1 MPEPEPLDPRTPEP
15 ALPFTACLGTLL
27 RRLRT
32 LHGLTQADLGRR
44 TGYDGSYVGATERA
58 AVRPSRTVI
67 ERCDHTLQA
76 GGALLTLWPLA
87 DREWGTRAGPVPP
100 PTGHGLGDPP
110 GSDAMPGR
118 PIGPGADGAPGRV
131 AAAEPGPGVAAE
143 PGPGAGPPA
152 DPVLEAMEL
161 ARQAEASDLGEEA
174 MAGLERT
181 VGRLERAALAT
192 PPGELI
198 PAVRARRRYAGRLLE
213 GRLPL
218 GRHRRLLVAAGRLSL
233 LLARLH
239 DDAGDREAAEA
250 DRDTAFRLACQAD
263 DGELAALAVG
273 LLAAWA
279 LVDGRFD
286 AALTL
291 ARSGQD
297 LAPPASTAAVQLA
310 LDEARALASL
320 GQHAEAAGARQLA
333 ALTTA
338 MLPRAAAP

>member
-1 MPEPEPLDPRTPEP
+1 MPQPEPLDPRTPEP
-15 ALPFTACLGTLL
+15 ALPFTACLGILL

-110 GSDAMPGR
+110 GSDAMP
-118 PIGPGADGAPGRV
+118 
-131 AAAEPGPGVAAE
+131 
-143 PGPGAGPPA
+143 PA

-161 ARQAEASDLGEEA
+161 ARQAEVSDLGEEA

-192 PPGELI
+192 PPGVLI

-250 DRDTAFRLACQAD
+250 DRDTAFRLACQAV

-333 ALTTA
+333 ALTSA
-338 MLPRAAAP
+338 MLPRAAAS

>member
-1 MPEPEPLDPRTPEP
+1 MPASRGPDP
-15 ALPFTACLGTLL
+15 AMAYTACLGGLL

-44 TGYDGSYVGATERA
+44 TGFDGSYVGATERA
-58 AVRPSRTVI
+58 AVRPSRTLV

-87 DREWGTRAGPVPP
+87 DHEWRTRPAPSPP
-100 PTGHGLGDPP
+100 PPAPARPAD
-110 GSDAMPGR
+110 PGR
-118 PIGPGADGAPGRV
+118 DGLA
-131 AAAEPGPGVAAE
+131 
-143 PGPGAGPPA
+143 A

-161 ARQAEASDLGEEA
+161 ARQAEASELGEEA

-181 VGRLERAALAT
+181 VGRLQRAALAT
-192 PPGELI
+192 PPRELI
-198 PAVRARRRYAGRLLE
+198 PAVRARRRYAGSLLE

-263 DGELAALAVG
+263 HGELAALAVE
-273 LLAAWA
+273 LLASWA

-286 AALTL
+286 EAVTL
-291 ARSGQD
+291 ARTGQD
-297 LAPPASTAAVQLA
+297 LAPPASMAAVQLA

-333 ALTTA
+333 ALTGA
-338 MLPRAAAP
+338 MLPRAAAS

>member
-1 MPEPEPLDPRTPEP
+1 MPERRTLDPP
-15 ALPFTACLGTLL
+15 ALDPPMSSTACLGTLL

-32 LHGLTQADLGRR
+32 LQGLTQADLGRR

-58 AVRPSRTVI
+58 AVRPSRTLI

-76 GGALLTLWPLA
+76 GGALVTLWPLA
-87 DREWGTRAGPVPP
+87 DREWATRPAHGPP
-100 PTGHGLGDPP
+100 PL
-110 GSDAMPGR
+110 APGR
-118 PIGPGADGAPGRV
+118 PADPGPDAVTACPVAAGATVAPTLAAGALPGPGAD
-131 AAAEPGPGVAAE
+131 
-143 PGPGAGPPA
+143 PPA

-161 ARQAEASDLGEEA
+161 ARQAETSELGEEA

-181 VGRLERAALAT
+181 VERLHRAALAT
-192 PPGELI
+192 PPEELL

-213 GRLPL
+213 GRLTL

-263 DGELAALAVG
+263 HGELAALAVE
-273 LLAAWA
+273 LLASWA

-286 AALTL
+286 DALTL
-291 ARSGQD
+291 ARTGQD

-310 LDEARALASL
+310 LDEAHALASL
-320 GQHAEAAGARQLA
+320 GQHAEAAGAHHLA
-333 ALTTA
+333 ALTSA
-338 MLPRAAAP
+338 MLPQAATAR